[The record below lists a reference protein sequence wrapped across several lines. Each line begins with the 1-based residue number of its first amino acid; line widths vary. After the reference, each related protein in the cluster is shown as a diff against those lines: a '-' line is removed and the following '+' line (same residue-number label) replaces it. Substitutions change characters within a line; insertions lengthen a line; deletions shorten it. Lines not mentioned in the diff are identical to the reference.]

1 MVRHHV
7 LVGLGFK
14 RQNFRNRALKYL
26 MDHKII
32 GRGMRP
38 AVWSDN
44 ETMRPA
50 VMPYSRP
57 TKGSGP
63 MTARLAVE
71 PSYRSAVMPPSYSR
85 QRAPL
90 KFNY

>member
-7 LVGLGFK
+7 LIGLGFK

-26 MDHKII
+26 MDRKII
-32 GRGMRP
+32 GSGMRP
-38 AVWSDN
+38 AVMTPSFSRPTTGSGS

-50 VMPYSRP
+50 VMP
-57 TKGSGP
+57 
-63 MTARLAVE
+63 
-71 PSYRSAVMPPSYSR
+71 PSYSR
-85 QRAPL
+85 PRAPL

>member
-7 LVGLGFK
+7 LIGLGFK

-32 GRGMRP
+32 GSG
-38 AVWSDN
+38 
-44 ETMRPA
+44 MRPA
-50 VMPYSRP
+50 VMPPSFSRP
-57 TKGSGP
+57 AIGSGS
-63 MTARLAVE
+63 MTARPAVE
-71 PSYRSAVMPPSYSR
+71 PSYRSAVMPPSFSR

>member
-7 LVGLGFK
+7 LIGLGLK
-14 RQNFRNRALKYL
+14 RKNFRNRALKYL
-26 MDHKII
+26 MDRKII
-32 GRGMRP
+32 GSGMRP
-38 AVWSDN
+38 AIWSGH

-50 VMPYSRP
+50 VMPPSHSQP

-63 MTARLAVE
+63 MTMRPAVE
-71 PSYRSAVMPPSYSR
+71 PPSNSR

>member
-7 LVGLGFK
+7 LIGLGLK
-14 RQNFRNRALKYL
+14 RKNFRNRALKYL
-26 MDHKII
+26 MDKKIF
-32 GRGMRP
+32 GSGMRP
-38 AVWSDN
+38 AIWSGH

-57 TKGSGP
+57 TSGSGS
-63 MTARLAVE
+63 MTARPAVE

-85 QRAPL
+85 PRAPL